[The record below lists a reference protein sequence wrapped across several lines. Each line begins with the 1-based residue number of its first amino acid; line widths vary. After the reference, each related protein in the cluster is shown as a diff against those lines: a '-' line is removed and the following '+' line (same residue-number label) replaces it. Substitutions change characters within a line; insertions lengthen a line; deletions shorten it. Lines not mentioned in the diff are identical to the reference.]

1 MGPLSLFLKE
11 VLPMV
16 ADIATITSFVILV
29 VTKLTAIPLLFDW
42 LTRLKASRSIRDF
55 FYATYHHAL
64 HGSLRGTKNIMPSGS
79 PRCDLRPLPEA

>member
-1 MGPLSLFLKE
+1 
-11 VLPMV
+11 MV

-64 HGSLRGTKNIMPSGS
+64 HESSHGRKNIRTLDYF
-79 PRCDLRPLPEA
+79 RCDHRPLPEA

>member
-55 FYATYHHAL
+55 FMPPITTL
-64 HGSLRGTKNIMPSGS
+64 CMNLRMAGRT
-79 PRCDLRPLPEA
+79 